1 MRQVAEPALERPR
14 NTLLRYFAATRP
26 GFLSVTFVGCLLG
39 VASAVDSGVRLDFA
53 AAAVTLV
60 FALVAHAGANV
71 LNDYYDALNGSDADN
86 GDRIYP
92 FTGGSRFIQNGVLT
106 APETGRF
113 GYALMA
119 VVIPAGLWLA
129 ALSAPGL
136 LLIGLAGLF
145 VGWAYSAPP
154 LRLMSRG
161 LGEIAITA
169 AWLLVVVG
177 SDYVQRR
184 SFSFAPVAAGLGFAL
199 LVANVL
205 YMNQFPDVRA
215 DARAGKKT
223 LVVRLGVARA
233 RWGYAL
239 MALLAYA
246 WLFANT
252 LAGRL
257 PSPSLLA
264 IAPAALSYAAARR
277 LWDHAGNPSSLE
289 PAIKSTILAA
299 VLYGLVLAGVLA
311 FS

>member
-1 MRQVAEPALERPR
+1 MHHIAEPTLDSPR
-14 NTLLRYFAATRP
+14 NALLRYLAATRP
-26 GFLSVTFVGCLLG
+26 RFLSVTFVGCLLG
-39 VASAVDSGVRLDFA
+39 ITSALNSGVRFNPVTA
-53 AAAVTLV
+53 GVTLV

-92 FTGGSRFIQNGVLT
+92 YTGGSRFIQNGILT
-106 APETGRF
+106 TRETGRF
-113 GYALMA
+113 GYGLMA

-129 ALSAPGL
+129 AVSAPAL
-136 LLIGLAGLF
+136 IAIGLAGLF

-161 LGEIAITA
+161 LGEFAITTG
-169 AWLLVVVG
+169 WLLVVIG

-184 SFSFAPVAAGLGFAL
+184 SFSFEPIAAGLGFAL

-205 YMNQFPDVRA
+205 YVNQFPDVRA

-239 MALLAYA
+239 IALLAYL
-246 WLFANT
+246 WLFLNIFT
-252 LAGRL
+252 GRL
-257 PSPSLLA
+257 PPLALLA
-264 IAPAALSYAAARR
+264 IAPAVLSFAAARS
-277 LWDHAGNPSSLE
+277 LWENAGNPSSLE
-289 PAIKSTILAA
+289 PVIKSTILSA
-299 VLYGLVLAGVLA
+299 VLHGLVLAGVLA
-311 FS
+311 FN